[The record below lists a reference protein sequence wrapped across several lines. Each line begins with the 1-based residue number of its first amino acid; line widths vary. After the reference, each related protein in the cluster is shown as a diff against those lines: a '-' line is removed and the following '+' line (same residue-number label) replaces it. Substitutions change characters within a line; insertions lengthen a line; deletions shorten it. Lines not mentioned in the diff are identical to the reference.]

1 MAQEY
6 DNKNTWVLFKNDK
19 GDNEKRPDY
28 TGTEVDEN
36 GVEHKIAG
44 WIRESKSGTKFI
56 SGTRQPKE
64 EPREQPI
71 AKPMVKSMDELE
83 DDLPF

>member
-28 TGTEVDEN
+28 TGTEVDAD
-36 GVEHKIAG
+36 GVEHRIAG
-44 WIRESKSGTKFI
+44 WIREGKTGTKFI
-56 SGTRQPKE
+56 SGTRQLKE
-64 EPREQPI
+64 DAPQASAPTQAITEPESDI
-71 AKPMVKSMDELE
+71 
-83 DDLPF
+83 PF